1 MKTVFNL
8 EKDLL
13 RGTIDS
19 LSQSGRSLES
29 TPPPINSDFY
39 SESVYSKQILNKMK
53 EMNFQLQNLSRSV
66 EDVRRE
72 KNSSFR
78 SLEISMVGNLA
89 KLSGNTFCC
98 GHSSDIQPFRRE
110 PSIRE
115 MIDKYHE
122 YPSHFKKEITYEKA
136 GKEKELRSVGV
147 QAKIKKKKFSSF
159 TEYMKNF

>member
-53 EMNFQLQNLSRSV
+53 VDQIFL
-66 EDVRRE
+66 
-72 KNSSFR
+72 KT
-78 SLEISMVGNLA
+78 
-89 KLSGNTFCC
+89 TFT
-98 GHSSDIQPFRRE
+98 F
-110 PSIRE
+110 
-115 MIDKYHE
+115 
-122 YPSHFKKEITYEKA
+122 F
-136 GKEKELRSVGV
+136 
-147 QAKIKKKKFSSF
+147 
-159 TEYMKNF
+159 

>member
-53 EMNFQLQNLSRSV
+53 VDEIFLKTTFYIFLIEEMNFQLQNLSRSV

-72 KNSSFR
+72 K
-78 SLEISMVGNLA
+78 
-89 KLSGNTFCC
+89 
-98 GHSSDIQPFRRE
+98 
-110 PSIRE
+110 
-115 MIDKYHE
+115 KYD
-122 YPSHFKKEITYEKA
+122 EK
-136 GKEKELRSVGV
+136 
-147 QAKIKKKKFSSF
+147 
-159 TEYMKNF
+159 